1 MEPRFHRGDLA
12 LVRAE
17 DTYRVG
23 EIVAYHST
31 LLHVTVLHRIIG
43 RDGNRYVFKGDNNHF
58 IDPTH
63 PTRAELLGALWLHV
77 PRAGV
82 ALKLLHSPV
91 GAATLCAL
99 VGLVLL
105 LGGRREQRRRR
116 RRRAGPASGA
126 GRPGAASMKAVID
139 HDARR
144 PLNWSALLTASA
156 IAGAVFVVIGLFALT
171 RPAHKPSAVKTPYVQ
186 RVTFAYSARVH
197 PGAVYPTGLIHT
209 GDPIFPQLVHRLD
222 LHLDYRL
229 TSAAPHAVRGTEDV
243 VLQLTGPGGWNRQIV
258 LAPRTAFDADHTSTD
273 VTLDL
278 PYVESL
284 FQQVARVT
292 GVLGGTYTVAVE
304 PRVHVIGTVA
314 GDAVQTSYAPS
325 LRFQLNATQL
335 LPSGGSSTSG
345 GSSSGFSQQQ
355 SASVGTPATAANA
368 FKIGGVSV
376 EIPLLR
382 WISLI
387 GLLLSAVAS
396 AFFYLRKRGEPFEET
411 FRIQA
416 QYGHLIVP
424 IVGGEDLG
432 WPPVDVPSI
441 KALVRLAE
449 SGQRLILHSRS
460 NDIDTYLVNDEGT
473 VYRYQVKPSKVIW
486 GEWSETAEPVKL
498 AA

>member
-1 MEPRFHRGDLA
+1 
-12 LVRAE
+12 
-17 DTYRVG
+17 
-23 EIVAYHST
+23 
-31 LLHVTVLHRIIG
+31 
-43 RDGNRYVFKGDNNHF
+43 
-58 IDPTH
+58 
-63 PTRAELLGALWLHV
+63 
-77 PRAGV
+77 
-82 ALKLLHSPV
+82 
-91 GAATLCAL
+91 
-99 VGLVLL
+99 
-105 LGGRREQRRRR
+105 
-116 RRRAGPASGA
+116 
-126 GRPGAASMKAVID
+126 
-139 HDARR
+139 
-144 PLNWSALLTASA
+144 
-156 IAGAVFVVIGLFALT
+156 
-171 RPAHKPSAVKTPYVQ
+171 
-186 RVTFAYSARVH
+186 
-197 PGAVYPTGLIHT
+197 
-209 GDPIFPQLVHRLD
+209 
-222 LHLDYRL
+222 
-229 TSAAPHAVRGTEDV
+229 
-243 VLQLTGPGGWNRQIV
+243 V